1 MLSILPDND
10 FLDDAPSS
18 SALGE
23 GAPYRPLLV
32 GRYPNYEVRYPPGGP
47 SQSLSWKNTAT
58 AVLDEYSLLFRS
70 RQQVGGLLKGRFDE
84 DMRSGPND
92 GAQTKGTKIHSFYF
106 DYSAEQFARLRY
118 AIEQIKA
125 IAGARPMLI
134 FTIPRPPDYQRA
146 SIAGT
151 PPLTR
156 ELTALAS
163 NLGVTYID
171 LLEATKDADWR
182 KFFLSCD
189 GHWSNDGHQEAAKHL
204 AMWRAAYPNSAKAAQ

>member
-1 MLSILPDND
+1 
-10 FLDDAPSS
+10 
-18 SALGE
+18 
-23 GAPYRPLLV
+23 
-32 GRYPNYEVRYPPGGP
+32 
-47 SQSLSWKNTAT
+47 
-58 AVLDEYSLLFRS
+58 
-70 RQQVGGLLKGRFDE
+70 
-84 DMRSGPND
+84 
-92 GAQTKGTKIHSFYF
+92 
-106 DYSAEQFARLRY
+106 
-118 AIEQIKA
+118 
-125 IAGARPMLI
+125 MLI